1 MHLGNPKMISKQRRE
16 KYLHLTHHIL
26 QGNLTEGVA
35 VAVKRLSKNS
45 AQGVQE
51 FNNEVV
57 LMAKLQHKNLV
68 RLLGCCVQGEERI
81 LLYESMPNKS
91 LDDFI
96 FGLSS
101 VSLSVWISFTF

>member
-1 MHLGNPKMISKQRRE
+1 MRHLIHLGNPKMISKQRRE

-68 RLLGCCVQGEERI
+68 RLLAAAFKEKKEYYSTNLC
-81 LLYESMPNKS
+81 PTKA
-91 LDDFI
+91 
-96 FGLSS
+96 
-101 VSLSVWISFTF
+101 